1 MIMKS
6 VVVVVVD
13 HILHRIIFEG
23 SSGGMTVMCKIHL
36 SKRCSQFSVCVD
48 LLPIDK

>member
-6 VVVVVVD
+6 VAVVVVVD

-23 SSGGMTVMCKIHL
+23 PGGTVTVMCKIHL
-36 SKRCSQFSVCVD
+36 SKRCFS
-48 LLPIDK
+48 I